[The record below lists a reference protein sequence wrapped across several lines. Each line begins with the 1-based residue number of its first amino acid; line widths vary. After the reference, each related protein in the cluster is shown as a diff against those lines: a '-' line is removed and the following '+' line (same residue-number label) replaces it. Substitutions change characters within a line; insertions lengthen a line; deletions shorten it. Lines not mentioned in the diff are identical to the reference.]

1 MDLGLFKAERIAAL
15 RRGERWWPAELA
27 SRLAGL
33 AALALC
39 ARVILAER
47 TSAMAPPFHP
57 AHALDLLRC
66 ALALG
71 LLVMANLLLFAGPA
85 LLREVPWPGH
95 FKNPRRPAAPC
106 RDGIALDRMRDK
118 ALDKAPGTGAQA
130 AA

>member
-1 MDLGLFKAERIAAL
+1 MDMGLFRAGRIAAL

-33 AALALC
+33 AALALF

-57 AHALDLLRC
+57 AHPLDLLRC

-71 LLVMANLLLFAGPA
+71 LLVTANLLLFAGPA

-95 FKNPRRPAAPC
+95 FKNPRRPSPPC
-106 RDGIALDRMRDK
+106 RGEIP
-118 ALDKAPGTGAQA
+118 LDKSPGTGAQA